1 MAVGVK
7 DSARKTSVQSAFF
20 CFSDGLLNAQFRQP
34 VSYYFQNTI
43 KISHLLPCRLLFQF
57 LQHTQDFCQ
66 YIVCLLQ
73 NFVIP
78 KTQHG
83 KAQAVEICR
92 SRVVVC
98 GLFCVLPAV
107 CFDNQLGCYA
117 HKINNIISHRL
128 LAAEFIAVQTA
139 CPQVLPQFCLRLAH
153 FLTHGFG
160 ALMQGGIVGGQ

>member
-1 MAVGVK
+1 MFNSVGLHPII
-7 DSARKTSVQSAFF
+7 F
-20 CFSDGLLNAQFRQP
+20 NNP
-34 VSYYFQNTI
+34 I

-57 LQHTQDFCQ
+57 LQHAQDFCQ
-66 YIVCLLQ
+66 HIVCLLQ

-107 CFDNQLGCYA
+107 CFDNQLGRYA

-139 CPQVLPQFCLRLAH
+139 CPQVLP
-153 FLTHGFG
+153 
-160 ALMQGGIVGGQ
+160 